1 MATDPMW
8 CFENYSAA
16 AEEIDELTAERDKL
30 KSALDAAIA
39 FIDCHAA
46 DPDIT
51 AEMRIKYAK
60 YQEALKESA

>member
-30 KSALDAAIA
+30 KEALEFCAGTSYIDDA
-39 FIDCHAA
+39 HRVA
-46 DPDIT
+46 D
-51 AEMRIKYAK
+51 
-60 YQEALKESA
+60 EALKESA